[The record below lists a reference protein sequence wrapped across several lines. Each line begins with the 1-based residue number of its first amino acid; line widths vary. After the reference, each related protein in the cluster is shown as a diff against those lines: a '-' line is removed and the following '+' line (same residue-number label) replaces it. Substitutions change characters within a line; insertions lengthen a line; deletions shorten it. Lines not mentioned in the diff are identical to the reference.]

1 VRSVPLIELHRS
13 FRGNLGEFGGWLT
26 SLDFGDPVGEHVSVR
41 TSVAFFD
48 VSHMGRFIIRG
59 SRVVEFLQRVVSR
72 DISKVPEGS
81 MSGPVL
87 LLNEGGGMIDDVML
101 YHVKKDLW
109 YAVVNAPNID
119 KDLSWLNKWR
129 NELGYTDIE
138 IENVTEKS
146 VLIAIQGPKAL
157 EVMESLGVGSV
168 GKLKILQF
176 LTDVELLGDRAVL
189 ISRSG
194 WTGEEV
200 RSHGYE
206 VWCSVELGAKLFK
219 KLVEL
224 GIRPAGL
231 IARDSL
237 RLEAGYLLSGVDFDE
252 NTSPVEARYWMA
264 FDAEKTGYVGSEAV
278 RKKYV
283 EGVDRIRVG
292 LRFKKDQRFVPRHGD
307 PVLIGEKEVGYV
319 TSGTFSNYLGRA
331 IAMAYVN
338 TRHAYLGGTV
348 HVKSRNRL
356 FEAKIVEP
364 PFIAG

>member
-1 VRSVPLIELHRS
+1 MRLVPLIELHRS
-13 FRGNLGEFGGWLT
+13 LKGNLGEFGGWLT
-26 SLDFGDPVGEHVSVR
+26 SLDFGDPVGEHLSVR

-59 SRVVEFLQRVVSR
+59 SRAAEFLQKVVSK
-72 DISKVPEGS
+72 DISKVPEGF

-87 LLNEGGGMIDDVML
+87 LLNESGGIIDDVML
-101 YHVKKDLW
+101 YHVKEGLW
-109 YAVVNAPNID
+109 YAVVNAPKID
-119 KDLSWLNKWR
+119 KDLTWLNKWR
-129 NELGYTDIE
+129 SELGYTDIE

-146 VLIAIQGPKAL
+146 VLLAIQGPKAL
-157 EVMESLGVGSV
+157 EVIESLGVGSV
-168 GKLKILQF
+168 DKLKILQF

-200 RSHGYE
+200 RSYGYE
-206 VWCSVELGAKLFK
+206 VWCSVELGAKLFR
-219 KLVEL
+219 KLVEA
-224 GIRPAGL
+224 GVRPAGL
-231 IARDSL
+231 IARDNL

-264 FDAEKTGYVGSEAV
+264 FDIEKIGYIGSEAV
-278 RKKYV
+278 RKKYIG
-283 EGVDRIRVG
+283 GVDRIRVG
-292 LRFKKDQRFVPRHGD
+292 LKFKKGHRFIPRHGD
-307 PVLIGEKEVGYV
+307 PVLIGEKEVGYI
-319 TSGTFSNYLGRA
+319 TSGTFSSYLERA

-338 TRHAYLGGTV
+338 TRYAYLGGTV
-348 HVKSRNRL
+348 YARSRNKL